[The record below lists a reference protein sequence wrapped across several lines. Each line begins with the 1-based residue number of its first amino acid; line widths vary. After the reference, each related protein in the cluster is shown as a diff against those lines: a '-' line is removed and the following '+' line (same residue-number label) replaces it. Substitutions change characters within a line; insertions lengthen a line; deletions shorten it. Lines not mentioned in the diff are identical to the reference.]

1 MTPAARVQASIE
13 ILDDILAGAPVE
25 KALTGWARRSRFA
38 GSKDRAAIR
47 DHVFDALRHKRSF
60 AAQGGAGTGRG
71 LMLGSIRAAGTDPS
85 ALFSGERYAPESV
98 DETEKARAFISDAER
113 YDIPDWL
120 WPEFKQSLG
129 EEAEAA
135 AIALQNR
142 APVHLRVNVAKT
154 DVVEA
159 IDLLEA
165 DGITAVEHPACDTAL
180 EVTVGARKISQC
192 RAYTQGLVELQD
204 AASQAVIAA
213 LPLQPGMRVLDYC
226 AGGGGKALALA
237 AHKGVQ
243 VYAHDA
249 NPGRMRDLPAR
260 AQRAG
265 ANISVL
271 TTEGVEKKA
280 PFDLVLTDVPCS
292 GSGSWRRA
300 PAGKW
305 SLTADQL
312 KELFAIQT
320 RILETA
326 SGLLKRDG
334 TLAYATCSMLN
345 AENEA
350 VIATF
355 LKENSDWSARFQK
368 TWLVTQGADG
378 FFSAHLTRA

>member
-1 MTPAARVQASIE
+1 MS
-13 ILDDILAGAPVE
+13 
-25 KALTGWARRSRFA
+25 
-38 GSKDRAAIR
+38 
-47 DHVFDALRHKRSF
+47 
-60 AAQGGAGTGRG
+60 
-71 LMLGSIRAAGTDPS
+71 
-85 ALFSGERYAPESV
+85 LFSGERYAPEPV
-98 DETEKARAFISDAER
+98 DGTENAREFISDAER

-129 EEAEAA
+129 EKAEAA
-135 AIALQNR
+135 AMALQNR

-154 DVVEA
+154 DVAEA
-159 IDLLEA
+159 IGLLEA

-180 EVTVGARKISQC
+180 EVTVGTRKISQC
-192 RAYTQGLVELQD
+192 RAYIQGLVELQD

-237 AHKGVQ
+237 AHRGVQ

-271 TTEGVEKKA
+271 TSDDVEKKA

-305 SLTADQL
+305 SLTAEQL
-312 KELFAIQT
+312 KELFSIQT

-326 SGLLKRDG
+326 SVLLKRDG

-355 LKENSDWSARFQK
+355 LKENSDWSVGFQN

>member
-71 LMLGSIRAAGTDPS
+71 LMLGSVRAAGTDPS
-85 ALFSGERYAPESV
+85 VLFSGERYAPEPI
-98 DETEKARAFISDAER
+98 DGTENAREFISDAER

-135 AIALQNR
+135 AMALQNR

-154 DVVEA
+154 DVAEA
-159 IDLLEA
+159 IGLLEA
-165 DGITAVEHPACDTAL
+165 DGITAVEHPVCDTAL
-180 EVTVGARKISQC
+180 EVTVGTRKISQC

-204 AASQAVIAA
+204 AASQAVVAA

-237 AHKGVQ
+237 AHRGVQ

-271 TTEGVEKKA
+271 TSDDVEKKA

-305 SLTADQL
+305 SLTAEQL
-312 KELFAIQT
+312 KELFSIQT

-326 SGLLKRDG
+326 SGFLKRDG

-355 LKENSDWSARFQK
+355 LKENSDWSVGFQK